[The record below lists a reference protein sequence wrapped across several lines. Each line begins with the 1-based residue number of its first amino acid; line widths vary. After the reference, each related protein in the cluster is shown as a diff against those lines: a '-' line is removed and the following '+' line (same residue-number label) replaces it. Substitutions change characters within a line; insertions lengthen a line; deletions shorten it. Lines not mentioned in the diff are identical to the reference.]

1 MSDISARFID
11 LVRQDQ
17 FFLRFKLREEFEFD
31 KNLLVYLCCKNHR
44 SHFKHTF
51 MLFARSYRLTSSAS
65 ADAIRKAILGDMFRV
80 HNLDFEVYES
90 DNCIKIIPHT
100 ENQSDIKTLP
110 ITHID
115 LRDTGNERSLR
126 VSYKIRKI
134 DQGGPYLL
142 MIFCLFM
149 LIGSI
154 AFYIYK
160 EQTLALVFLGIF
172 LVFFGGFWA
181 KMQSGYFD
189 YVAQIKKYLKE
200 KASAK

>member
-1 MSDISARFID
+1 
-11 LVRQDQ
+11 
-17 FFLRFKLREEFEFD
+17 
-31 KNLLVYLCCKNHR
+31 
-44 SHFKHTF
+44 
-51 MLFARSYRLTSSAS
+51 MLFARSYRLTSNAS
-65 ADAIRKAILGDMFRV
+65 VDAIRKAILGDMFRV

-100 ENQSDIKTLP
+100 ENERDIKTLP

-115 LRDTGNERSLR
+115 LEGSGNETRLR

-149 LIGSI
+149 LLGAV
-154 AFYIYK
+154 AFYINN
-160 EQTLALVFLGIF
+160 EQTLAILFMAIF

-189 YVAQIKKYLKE
+189 YAVQIKKYLKE
-200 KASAK
+200 KALAK

>member
-1 MSDISARFID
+1 
-11 LVRQDQ
+11 
-17 FFLRFKLREEFEFD
+17 
-31 KNLLVYLCCKNHR
+31 
-44 SHFKHTF
+44 

-65 ADAIRKAILGDMFRV
+65 VDAIRKAILGDMFRV

-90 DNCIKIIPHT
+90 NNCIKIIPHT
-100 ENQSDIKTLP
+100 ENQNDIKTLP

-115 LRDTGNERSLR
+115 LSNAGSETNLR

-149 LIGSI
+149 LVGSI
-154 AFYIYK
+154 AFFLNN
-160 EQTLALVFLGIF
+160 EQTLALVFFGIF

-189 YVAQIKKYLKE
+189 YAAQIKKYLKE
-200 KASAK
+200 KTAAK